1 MSTLKRIVFVVIV
14 MVTIGAA
21 VFGGW
26 SQASAATER
35 AASMVKKVVGG
46 KPFDIYVGDGGMSS
60 PNSMYNTQLKLGR
73 TAPYNRS
80 FGDKR
85 FINRW
90 IDISV
95 VDDPVTNSRPI
106 VGLVYVYFNLDRQ
119 TRPLWDSGELKIY
132 YLDAKQGKWTECAAN
147 TLLPAKN
154 DPLGRVACVATR
166 FGRYALATTGKLPQ

>member
-1 MSTLKRIVFVVIV
+1 MSMLKKSILVVVALLIL
-14 MVTIGAA
+14 GSA

-26 SQASAATER
+26 SQASAAAAR
-35 AASMVKKVVGG
+35 ATSLTKKVDGG
-46 KPFDIYVGDGGMSS
+46 KSFDISVGDGGMSS
-60 PNSMYNTQLKLGR
+60 PNSMYNSKLKVAR
-73 TAPYNRS
+73 TIPYIRTV
-80 FGDKR
+80 GDMR

-95 VDDPVTNSRPI
+95 VDDSVTNSRPV

-119 TRPLWDSGELKIY
+119 TRPLFDAGELKIY
-132 YLDAKQGKWTECAAN
+132 YWDSKNTKWTECAAN

-154 DPLGRVACVATR
+154 DPLGRIACVATR

>member
-1 MSTLKRIVFVVIV
+1 VSILKRSSILLMALMI
-14 MVTIGAA
+14 IASA

-26 SQASAATER
+26 SQASASGER
-35 AASMVKKVVGG
+35 ATSIIKNVVGG

-60 PNSMYNTQLKLGR
+60 PNSMYNSELKVAR
-73 TAPYNRS
+73 TVPYNRYL
-80 FGDKR
+80 GDKR

-95 VDDPVTNSRPI
+95 VDDSTANSRPV

-132 YLDAKQGKWTECAAN
+132 YLDTKNSKWTECSVN
-147 TLLPAKN
+147 TLLPSKR
-154 DPLGRVACVATR
+154 DPYGRVACVATR
-166 FGRYALATTGKLPQ
+166 FGRYGLTTTGYLPQ